1 VILHLLFA
9 AAMAVDPGAL
19 DALQKR
25 AAELDTDVLVVMVD
39 GKVVLQKWLVGKPR
53 KLIAASVTK
62 SVVALA
68 IGRLVTLGKLRV
80 DQPVA
85 DFYPEWRQ
93 GRKKRITIK
102 HLLTHTSGLQAKS
115 DEEEI
120 GISPDLVQLALA
132 AELVTDPGTTFEY
145 NDKAMAILAGIVE
158 KVAGKRLHVFVR
170 AEIFAPLGIVDTGW
184 TLDPAGNPYAMGGLE
199 IAPIDLAKIGQ
210 LMLDG
215 GRWQGREILS
225 PGWVKEATTSSE
237 KNPEYGYL
245 WWLYRD
251 AQGAVVGFGAQGHQ
265 GQHLAVFPA
274 ERLVAVRMRDIRRVE
289 VTLDNHRRFG
299 FWDFP
304 QAVRA
309 LVK

>member
-1 VILHLLFA
+1 MIPLLLA
-9 AAMAVDPGAL
+9 AALAIDPGAL
-19 DALQKR
+19 EALKKR
-25 AAELDTDVLVVMVD
+25 AAELDTDVLVVLVD
-39 GKVVLQKWLVGKPR
+39 GKVVLQTWLVGRPR
-53 KLIAASVTK
+53 KLISASVTK
-62 SVVALA
+62 SVVAMA

-93 GRKKRITIK
+93 GRKKLITVR
-102 HLLTHTSGLQAKS
+102 HLLTHTSGLQVRS

-132 AELVTDPGTTFEY
+132 AELVSDPGSRFEY

-158 KVAGKRLHVFVR
+158 KVAGKRLHVFLR
-170 AEIFAPLGIVDTGW
+170 EEIFAPLGIVDTSW

-199 IAPIDLAKIGQ
+199 LWPIDLVKIGQ

-225 PGWVKEATTSSE
+225 PDWVKEATTPSE
-237 KNPEYGYL
+237 RNPDYGYL

-251 AQGAVVGFGAQGHQ
+251 EQGTVVGYGGAGHQ
-265 GQHLAVFPA
+265 GQHVVVFPA
-274 ERLVAVRMRDIRRVE
+274 LRMVAVRMRDIRRIV
-289 VTLDNHRRFG
+289 VTPEGHRRFR
-299 FWDFP
+299 WAEFP
-304 QAVRA
+304 QMVHA
-309 LVK
+309 LYK